1 MGRWLLRIL
10 LVLIIIVLVVPFL
23 IPLPDDGTDPRLL
36 ADDGGQFVEIE
47 GLDTYYVARGP
58 TDGQPV
64 ILLHGLG
71 GSTFSWR
78 DNLDALAEAGYF
90 AIAIDRP
97 GFGLTEKTLDFDVSA
112 PNQADFVAAFMD
124 ALALDSAVMVG
135 HSAGGGVIAHFAL
148 RHPDR
153 VDGLVFV
160 AGAVG
165 NTGGAPSFVG
175 SLIGFPPFTRWL
187 QIGSS
192 LLLTPE
198 RYGDLLTSAY
208 GDPAF
213 ATDEVRAG
221 YTKVLQTSRWYESFA
236 ALIRDSGG
244 NTFPIERLSELDQ
257 PALLIWGRADTWVP
271 LTAGERLAEGLPNDE
286 LIIYDDIGHLPM
298 EEAPERFNADLIG
311 WLNELTAQDQS

>member
-1 MGRWLLRIL
+1 MGRWLLRL
-10 LVLIIIVLVVPFL
+10 FVVLIIIVLVLPFL
-23 IPLPDDGTDPRLL
+23 IPLPASGTDPRAL
-36 ADDGGQFVEIE
+36 ADDGGQFIEIN

-78 DNLDALAEAGYF
+78 DNIDALAEAGYF
-90 AIAIDRP
+90 TLAIDRP
-97 GFGLTEKTLDFDVSA
+97 GFGLTEKTFDFNVSA

-124 ALALDSAVMVG
+124 ALTIDSAVLVG

-148 RHPDR
+148 RYPQR

-165 NTGGAPSFVG
+165 SAGGAPPFVG
-175 SLIGFPPFTRWL
+175 TLISFPPFARWL
-187 QIGSS
+187 QIGAR

-208 GDPAF
+208 GDPSF
-213 ATDEVRAG
+213 ANAEIRAG
-221 YTKVLQTSRWYESFA
+221 YAKVLQTPRWHEAFA

-244 NTFPIERLSELDQ
+244 NAFPPERLPELSQ
-257 PALLIWGRADTWVP
+257 PALLIWGRNDTWVP
-271 LTAGERLAEGLPNDE
+271 LTAGERLAEELPNDT
-286 LIIYDDIGHLPM
+286 LIVYDGIGHLPM
-298 EEAPERFNADLIG
+298 EEDPDRFNADLIT
-311 WLNELTAQDQS
+311 WLNELSAPTES